1 MTTITNHRTRTKV
14 ADLPSPIPSVP
25 PFPSEAN
32 LDVAA
37 EASHFLKALSDA
49 VTNADWPSFADLFV
63 EDSWWRDSLTLTFD
77 KRTIL
82 GRAAI
87 LRAWES
93 LSPTRSPSTFSPET
107 ELKGLQPTFVRLS
120 PTLATL
126 EIPFS
131 FHCAHPATSCTGLA
145 KLIPVTTTSSSTTFK
160 IWGLTT
166 QVHALLSRP
175 FAPLPRPSSSLL
187 PSSQRGRSSA
197 QGLPSLPASTILDA
211 VIVGGS
217 CNGIANA
224 IRLESAGAES
234 IVLDSDPLAGGNWSS
249 SRYASIRL
257 HHPKSM
263 IQLPEY
269 PVPSSLPEFLSG
281 PQLTSY
287 YRAAV
292 EDLRLPFFGGVTV
305 TRNTWSPATNLW
317 TVHLTDTRTSSST
330 TLLARN
336 LILSTGWLASPS
348 NLNLPRMSPPPPPSF
363 PGPVLHSTSYHTPGP
378 FASKRVLVIGSGN
391 SAHDIAADLA
401 LSPLVPSVSILQ
413 RSPTVLLDMPAFL
426 PVITSRY
433 NSLPGAPESADF
445 AESALPAGV
454 SRALAQS
461 ATRSLMAQHSSRTEK
476 FEEAG
481 YLVDRA
487 PCLISKQLE
496 ERGRAFYVDQPGTLE
511 LVLDGKI
518 GIERGEARGFAE
530 KGVVVADRDTGAER
544 VVEADAVVFAT
555 GFGDVDVPS
564 MWAGSGFVDEETAG
578 RIENVGRIGVDEEG
592 EWIGITTFSG
602 HPNLYFSG
610 VGLIFCRG
618 ISRFT
623 AIQVLADIE
632 GVFPERYARSVK
644 E

>member
-1 MTTITNHRTRTKV
+1 MTTLTNHRTRTKV

-25 PFPSEAN
+25 PFPSDAN

-37 EASHFLKALSDA
+37 EASHFLEALSDA
-49 VTNADWPSFADLFV
+49 VTNADWPSFAALFV
-63 EDSWWRDSLTLTFD
+63 EESWWRDSLTLTFD

-93 LSPTRSPSTFSPET
+93 LSSTRSPSTFSPET
-107 ELKGLQPTFVRLS
+107 ELKGLKPAFVRLS

-126 EIPFS
+126 EVPFS
-131 FHCAHPATSCTGLA
+131 FHCARPATSCTGLA
-145 KLIPVTTTSSSTTFK
+145 KLIPVTTTSSSPKFK

-175 FAPLPRPSSSLL
+175 FTPLPRPSSALL

-224 IRLESAGAES
+224 IRLESAGAECL
-234 IVLDSDPLAGGNWSS
+234 VLDSDPLAGGNWSS

-263 IQLPEY
+263 IQLPDY

-292 EDLRLPFFGGVTV
+292 EDLRLPFFGGITV

-317 TVHLTDTRTSSST
+317 TVHLTDTLTSSST

-336 LILSTGWLASPS
+336 LISTGWLVSPS
-348 NLNLPRMSPPPPPSF
+348 NINLPPMSPPPPPSF
-363 PGPVLHSTSYHTPGP
+363 PGPVLHSTSYHTPAP

-391 SAHDIAADLA
+391 SAHDIAADLC

-413 RSPTVLLDMPAFL
+413 RSPTVLLDLPAFL

-433 NSLPGAPESADF
+433 NSLPGAPESA
-445 AESALPAGV
+445 LPAGV
-454 SRALAQS
+454 SRTLAQS
-461 ATRSLMAQHSSRTEK
+461 AIRSIMAQHASRTEK

-481 YLVDRA
+481 YLVDRS

-496 ERGRAFYVDQPGTLE
+496 ERGHAFYVDQPGTLE

-530 KGVVVADRDTGAER
+530 KGVVVVDRDTGAER
-544 VVEADAVVFAT
+544 VVEADAMVFAT

-564 MWAGSGFVDEETAG
+564 MWAESGFVDEETAG
-578 RIENVGRIGVDEEG
+578 RIENVGRIG
-592 EWIGITTFSG
+592 
-602 HPNLYFSG
+602 
-610 VGLIFCRG
+610 
-618 ISRFT
+618 SRFT

-644 E
+644 D

>member
-1 MTTITNHRTRTKV
+1 MTTLTNHRTRTKV
-14 ADLPSPIPSVP
+14 ADLPSPIPFVP
-25 PFPSEAN
+25 PFPSDTN

-37 EASHFLKALSDA
+37 EASHFLEALSDA
-49 VTNADWPSFADLFV
+49 VTNADWPSFAALFV
-63 EDSWWRDSLTLTFD
+63 EESWWRDSLTLTFD

-93 LSPTRSPSTFSPET
+93 LSSTRSPSTFSPET
-107 ELKGLQPTFVRLS
+107 ELKGLKPAFVRLS

-126 EIPFS
+126 EVPFS
-131 FHCAHPATSCTGLA
+131 FHCARPATSCTGLA
-145 KLIPVTTTSSSTTFK
+145 KLIPVTTTSSSPKFK

-175 FAPLPRPSSSLL
+175 FTPLPRPSSALL

-224 IRLESAGAES
+224 IRLESAGAECL
-234 IVLDSDPLAGGNWSS
+234 VLDSDPLAGGNWSS

-263 IQLPEY
+263 IQLPDY

-292 EDLRLPFFGGVTV
+292 EDLRLPFFGGITV

-317 TVHLTDTRTSSST
+317 TVHLTDTLTSSST

-336 LILSTGWLASPS
+336 LILSTGWLVSPS
-348 NLNLPRMSPPPPPSF
+348 NINLPPMSPPPPPSF
-363 PGPVLHSTSYHTPGP
+363 PGPVLHSTSYHTPAP

-391 SAHDIAADLA
+391 SAHDIAADLS

-413 RSPTVLLDMPAFL
+413 RSPTVLLDLPAFL

-433 NSLPGAPESADF
+433 N
-445 AESALPAGV
+445 GV
-454 SRALAQS
+454 SRTLAQS
-461 ATRSLMAQHSSRTEK
+461 AIRSIMAQHASRTEK

-481 YLVDRA
+481 YLVDRS

-530 KGVVVADRDTGAER
+530 KGVVVVDRDTGAER

-564 MWAGSGFVDEETAG
+564 MWAESGFVDEETAG

-644 E
+644 D

>member
-1 MTTITNHRTRTKV
+1 MTTLTNHRTRTKV
-14 ADLPSPIPSVP
+14 ADLPSPIPFVP
-25 PFPSEAN
+25 PFPSDTN

-37 EASHFLKALSDA
+37 EASHFLEALSDA
-49 VTNADWPSFADLFV
+49 VTNADWPSFAALFV
-63 EDSWWRDSLTLTFD
+63 EESWWRDSLTLTFD

-93 LSPTRSPSTFSPET
+93 LSSTRSPSTFSPET
-107 ELKGLQPTFVRLS
+107 ELKGLKPAFVRLS

-126 EIPFS
+126 EVPFS
-131 FHCAHPATSCTGLA
+131 FHCARPATSCTGLA
-145 KLIPVTTTSSSTTFK
+145 KLIPVTTTSSSPKFK

-175 FAPLPRPSSSLL
+175 FTPLPRPSSALL

-224 IRLESAGAES
+224 IRLESAGAECL
-234 IVLDSDPLAGGNWSS
+234 VLDSDPLAGGNWSS

-263 IQLPEY
+263 IQLPDY

-292 EDLRLPFFGGVTV
+292 EDLRLPFFGGITV

-317 TVHLTDTRTSSST
+317 TVHLTDTLTSSST

-336 LILSTGWLASPS
+336 LILSTGWLVSPS
-348 NLNLPRMSPPPPPSF
+348 NINLPPMSPPPPPSF
-363 PGPVLHSTSYHTPGP
+363 PGPVLHSTSYHTPAP

-391 SAHDIAADLA
+391 SAHDIAADLS

-413 RSPTVLLDMPAFL
+413 RSPTVLLDLPAFL

-454 SRALAQS
+454 SRTLAQS
-461 ATRSLMAQHSSRTEK
+461 AIRSIMAQHASRTEK

-481 YLVDRA
+481 YLVDRS

-530 KGVVVADRDTGAER
+530 KGVVVVDRDTGAER

-564 MWAGSGFVDEETAG
+564 MWAESGFVDEETAG
-578 RIENVGRIGVDEEG
+578 RIENVGRIG
-592 EWIGITTFSG
+592 
-602 HPNLYFSG
+602 
-610 VGLIFCRG
+610 
-618 ISRFT
+618 SRFT

-644 E
+644 D

>member
-1 MTTITNHRTRTKV
+1 MTTLTNQRTRTRV

-25 PFPSEAN
+25 PFPSEST
-32 LDVAA
+32 LDTAA
-37 EASHFLKALSDA
+37 EASHFLKTLSDA

-63 EDSWWRDSLTLTFD
+63 QESWWRDSLTLTFD

-82 GRAAI
+82 GRDAI
-87 LRAWES
+87 RHAWET
-93 LSPTRSPSTFSPET
+93 LSSTRSPSNFSFDI
-107 ELKGLQPTFVRLS
+107 ELKGLKPAFVRLS

-126 EIPFS
+126 EVPFA
-131 FHCAHPATSCTGLA
+131 FHCAHPATSCSGLA
-145 KLIPVTTTSSSTTFK
+145 KLIPITTNTTSPKFK

-175 FAPLPRPSSSLL
+175 FAPLPRPSSSIL
-187 PSSQRGRSSA
+187 PASQRGRSSA
-197 QGLPSLPASTILDA
+197 QGLPSLPPSTILDA

-224 IRLESAGAES
+224 IRLESAGAEC
-234 IVLDSDPLAGGNWSS
+234 IILDSEPLAGGNWSS
-249 SRYASIRL
+249 SRYVSIRL

-263 IQLPEY
+263 IQLPDY
-269 PVPSSLPEFLSG
+269 PVPSSLPTFLSG

-287 YRAAV
+287 YRSAV
-292 EDLRLPFFGGVTV
+292 EDLHLPFFGGITV
-305 TRNTWSPATNLW
+305 TRNTWSPSTRLW
-317 TVHLTDTRTSSST
+317 TVHLTDTHTST

-336 LILSTGWLASPS
+336 LILSTGWLVSPS
-348 NLNLPRMSPPPPPSF
+348 NLNLPPMSPPPPPSF
-363 PGPVLHSTSYHTPGP
+363 PGPVLHSTAYRTPAP

-401 LSPLVPSVSILQ
+401 LHPSVPSVSILQ
-413 RSPTVLLDMPAFL
+413 RSPTVLLDLPAFL
-426 PVITSRY
+426 PLITARY
-433 NSLPGAPESADF
+433 ALLPDAPEAADF

-461 ATRSLMAQHSSRTEK
+461 GIRSLMANFESRTQK

-518 GIERGEARGFAE
+518 KIERGEARGFAE
-530 KGVVVADRDTGAER
+530 TGVVVVDRDTGAER
-544 VVEADAVVFAT
+544 VVEADAVVYAT
-555 GFGDVDVPS
+555 GFGDVDAPRA
-564 MWAGSGFVDEETAG
+564 WAESGFVDEDTAG
-578 RIENVGRIGVDEEG
+578 RIENIGRIGVDEEG

-623 AIQVLADIE
+623 AIQVLADID

-644 E
+644 G

>member
-1 MTTITNHRTRTKV
+1 
-14 ADLPSPIPSVP
+14 
-25 PFPSEAN
+25 
-32 LDVAA
+32 
-37 EASHFLKALSDA
+37 
-49 VTNADWPSFADLFV
+49 
-63 EDSWWRDSLTLTFD
+63 
-77 KRTIL
+77 
-82 GRAAI
+82 
-87 LRAWES
+87 
-93 LSPTRSPSTFSPET
+93 
-107 ELKGLQPTFVRLS
+107 
-120 PTLATL
+120 
-126 EIPFS
+126 
-131 FHCAHPATSCTGLA
+131 
-145 KLIPVTTTSSSTTFK
+145 
-160 IWGLTT
+160 
-166 QVHALLSRP
+166 
-175 FAPLPRPSSSLL
+175 
-187 PSSQRGRSSA
+187 
-197 QGLPSLPASTILDA
+197 LPSLPASAILDA

-224 IRLESAGAES
+224 IRLESAGAECL
-234 IVLDSDPLAGGNWSS
+234 VLDSEPLAGGNWSS

-263 IQLPEY
+263 IQLPDY

-305 TRNTWSPATNLW
+305 TRNTWSPTTNLW
-317 TVHLTDTRTSSST
+317 TVHLTDTLSSSTT

-336 LILSTGWLASPS
+336 LILSTGWLVSPS
-348 NLNLPRMSPPPPPSF
+348 NINLPPMSPPPPPSF
-363 PGPVLHSTSYHTPGP
+363 PGPVLHSTSYHTPAP

-391 SAHDIAADLA
+391 SAHDIAADLS

-413 RSPTVLLDMPAFL
+413 RSPTVLLDLPAFL
-426 PVITSRY
+426 PLITARY

-454 SRALAQS
+454 SRTLAQS
-461 ATRSLMAQHSSRTEK
+461 AIRALMAQHSARTEK

-481 YLVDRA
+481 YLVDRS

-496 ERGRAFYVDQPGTLE
+496 ERGRAFYVDQPGTLQ

-530 KGVVVADRDTGAER
+530 KGVVVVDRDTGLER
-544 VVEADAVVFAT
+544 VVEADAVVYAT
-555 GFGDVDVPS
+555 GFGDVDAPRA
-564 MWAGSGFVDEETAG
+564 WAESG
-578 RIENVGRIGVDEEG
+578 
-592 EWIGITTFSG
+592 
-602 HPNLYFSG
+602 
-610 VGLIFCRG
+610 
-618 ISRFT
+618 FT

>member
-1 MTTITNHRTRTKV
+1 MTTLTNHRTRTKV
-14 ADLPSPIPSVP
+14 ADLPSPIPSP
-25 PFPSEAN
+25 
-32 LDVAA
+32 
-37 EASHFLKALSDA
+37 LSDA
-49 VTNADWPSFADLFV
+49 VTNADWPSFADLFI
-63 EDSWWRDSLTLTFD
+63 EESWWRDSLTLTFD

-87 LRAWES
+87 LHAWET
-93 LSPTRSPSTFSPET
+93 LSSTRSPSTFSPEP
-107 ELKGLQPTFVRLS
+107 ELKGLKPAFVRLS

-126 EIPFS
+126 EVPFA
-131 FHCAHPATSCTGLA
+131 FHCANPATSCTGLA
-145 KLIPVTTTSSSTTFK
+145 KLIPITTISSTTFK

-166 QVHALLSRP
+166 Q
-175 FAPLPRPSSSLL
+175 
-187 PSSQRGRSSA
+187 RGHSSA
-197 QGLPSLPASTILDA
+197 QGLPSLPPSTILDA

-224 IRLESAGAES
+224 IRLESAGAECV
-234 IVLDSDPLAGGNWSS
+234 VLDTEPLAGGNWSS

-257 HHPKSM
+257 HHPKPM
-263 IQLPEY
+263 IQLPDY

-305 TRNTWSPATNLW
+305 TRNTWSPTTNLW
-317 TVHLTDTRTSSST
+317 TVHLTDTLTSSSS

-336 LILSTGWLASPS
+336 LILSTGWILSPS
-348 NLNLPRMSPPPPPSF
+348 NLKLPAMSPPAPPTF
-363 PGPVLHSTSYHTPGP
+363 PGPVLHSTSYHTPAP

-413 RSPTVLLDMPAFL
+413 RSPT
-426 PVITSRY
+426 
-433 NSLPGAPESADF
+433 SADF
-445 AESALPAGV
+445 AESALPVGV
-454 SRALAQS
+454 SRTLAQS
-461 ATRSLMAQHSSRTEK
+461 AILSIMAQHASRTEK

-481 YLVDRA
+481 YLVNRA
-487 PCLISKQLE
+487 PCPVSTQLE
-496 ERGRAFYVDQPGTLE
+496 QRGRAFYVDQPGTLQ

-530 KGVVVADRDTGAER
+530 KGVVVVDRDTGAER

-564 MWAGSGFVDEETAG
+564 MWAESGFVDEETAG

-592 EWIGITTFSG
+592 EWVGVTTFSG

>member
-37 EASHFLKALSDA
+37 EASHFLKTLSDA

-63 EDSWWRDSLTLTFD
+63 QDSWWRDSLTLTFD

-93 LSPTRSPSTFSPET
+93 LSSTRAPSTFSPET
-107 ELKGLQPTFVRLS
+107 ELKGLK
-120 PTLATL
+120 
-126 EIPFS
+126 
-131 FHCAHPATSCTGLA
+131 PA
-145 KLIPVTTTSSSTTFK
+145 F
-160 IWGLTT
+160 
-166 QVHALLSRP
+166 
-175 FAPLPRPSSSLL
+175 
-187 PSSQRGRSSA
+187 
-197 QGLPSLPASTILDA
+197 GLPSLPASTILDA

-224 IRLESAGAES
+224 IRLESAGAECL
-234 IVLDSDPLAGGNWSS
+234 VLDSDPLAGGNWSS

-263 IQLPEY
+263 IQLPDY

-305 TRNTWSPATNLW
+305 TRNTWSPTTNLW

-336 LILSTGWLASPS
+336 LILSTGWLVSPS
-348 NLNLPRMSPPPPPSF
+348 NINLPPMSPPPPPSF
-363 PGPVLHSTSYHTPGP
+363 PGPVLHSTSYRTPAP

-391 SAHDIAADLA
+391 SAHDIAADLS

-413 RSPTVLLDMPAFL
+413 RSPTVLLDLPAFL
-426 PVITSRY
+426 PLITARY
-433 NSLPGAPESADF
+433 TSLPGAPESADF

-454 SRALAQS
+454 SRTLAQS
-461 ATRSLMAQHSSRTEK
+461 AIRSLMAQHASRTEN

-481 YLVDRA
+481 YLVDRS

-530 KGVVVADRDTGAER
+530 KGVVVVDRDTGAER

-564 MWAGSGFVDEETAG
+564 MWAESGFVDEETAG

-644 E
+644 D